1 MIRKLAVVLA
11 AVAFATPAIAVGCGR
26 RSDDGGTQ
34 VRSSWG

>member
-1 MIRKLAVVLA
+1 VIRKLAVVLA
-11 AVAFATPAIAVGCGR
+11 AVAFATPAVAAEWAS